1 MRKHGIAAWCLMLA
15 LFVAGPALALDLNEA
30 KESGLVGEQS
40 NGYVGSVA
48 AKPDAAVAKLVADV
62 NAKRKAAYKRIAEKN
77 GTKLAAVAS
86 LAAEKLI
93 AKTPPGQYV
102 KAGNTWVKKGS
113 P

>member
-1 MRKHGIAAWCLMLA
+1 MRMHRIAACCLTLA
-15 LFVAGPALALDLNEA
+15 LFVAGPALALGLDEA
-30 KESGLVGEQS
+30 KKAGLVGEQS

-48 AKPDAAVAKLVADV
+48 AKPDAAVAELVADV
-62 NAKRKAAYKRIAEKN
+62 NAQRKAAYGSIAKKN

-102 KAGNTWVKKGS
+102 KAGNNWVKKGS